1 MFKRFFVITLLI
13 TAASLIHAEDSA
25 RYVDGKH
32 YTTLS
37 TPLKT
42 SYRGEEIGEIM
53 EFFSYSC
60 IHCARLEASI
70 PAFLEQKPDNIRFT
84 QVPVV
89 FNEYQKP
96 EVRAYYV
103 VELLGLGETAHIQIF
118 NEINVNRNRMNTDA
132 KFADFFTRFGI
143 SKEEYMKQAYSFA
156 VNAKMNQSI
165 ILTRDSQITGTPSV
179 VANGKYRIDSGAVG
193 SNEMALYAAQW
204 VIQNEAATA
213 E

>member
-1 MFKRFFVITLLI
+1 MFKRFFVISLLI
-13 TAASLIHAEDSA
+13 TAASLIHAEEAA
-25 RYVDGKH
+25 RYVEGKH
-32 YTTLS
+32 YATLA
-37 TPLKT
+37 TPLNT
-42 SYRGEEIGEIM
+42 SFRGEEIGEIM

-70 PAFLEQKPDNIRFT
+70 PAFLDQKPDNIRFT
-84 QVPVV
+84 PVPVV

-103 VELLGLGETAHIQIF
+103 VELLNLGHSAHTQIF

-132 KFADFFTRFGI
+132 KFAEFFTRFGI
-143 SKEEYMKQAYSFA
+143 SKEEYMKHAYSFA
-156 VNAKMNQSI
+156 VNAKLNQSI

-204 VIQNEAATA
+204 IVNNEADSA